1 MKYKYIQ
8 VKLLSDGNGGGEG
21 AIPAVGYTQRATID
35 CVRYFKSSTRKKC
48 LTMSLIRGEIHVMTG
63 LNKDKDKD
71 KRSGETRVSNS
82 FWVYNLSSA
91 CWSVVYRNENNEP
104 GYWTKHQSVEPR
116 PRYAHQLVYDET
128 RCLHYMFGGNP
139 GGREGKDGRLRL
151 GDFWSLHLVRLE
163 REDFERGAR
172 KMVRIA
178 RFHELK
184 SSPMEGLRYLQTEL
198 SACVDHQNKDEEKEF
213 RLLASQLFKE
223 EGMSDH
229 MLRTELFDRL
239 VGFFPTDM
247 TQPSGNLSELVPLES
262 KIRGENPASIN
273 Q

>member
-1 MKYKYIQ
+1 M
-8 VKLLSDGNGGGEG
+8 SDGNGGGEG
-21 AIPAVGYTQRATID
+21 AIHAVGYTQRATID
-35 CVRYFKSSTRKKC
+35 CV
-48 LTMSLIRGEIHVMTG
+48 RGEIHVMTG

-91 CWSVVYRNENNEP
+91 CWSVVYKNENNEP

-163 REDFERGAR
+163 KKEFERAAR

-178 RFHELK
+178 R
-184 SSPMEGLRYLQTEL
+184 
-198 SACVDHQNKDEEKEF
+198 
-213 RLLASQLFKE
+213 
-223 EGMSDH
+223 
-229 MLRTELFDRL
+229 
-239 VGFFPTDM
+239 
-247 TQPSGNLSELVPLES
+247 
-262 KIRGENPASIN
+262 
-273 Q
+273 